1 MFFRLGSQ
9 QMYVLPSTL
18 CQFGELPHIMFRPE
32 GTYGIHHLLELD
44 GVVEELVHED
54 MIHIRP
60 D

>member
-1 MFFRLGSQ
+1 MYMLPNTLAHLGD
-9 QMYVLPSTL
+9 L
-18 CQFGELPHIMFRPE
+18 FHIMYCPE
-32 GTYGIHHLLELD
+32 GTYGIHHPLELD

>member
-1 MFFRLGSQ
+1 MYMLPNTLAHLGDLFQ
-9 QMYVLPSTL
+9 IMY
-18 CQFGELPHIMFRPE
+18 RPE
-32 GTYGIHHLLELD
+32 DIYGIHYPPELD